1 MNRKALLAVILGA
14 ACMISGCGKKEE
26 QAPAQDASLEAQ
38 TEVKTKAQD
47 ETEAIEKLS
56 EEALEAVEE
65 ESEMLEEAAAEEAE
79 EAIAER
85 PEYTA
90 LDYVTLGTYKGLA
103 LTVSPVT
110 VTEEQIDAQID
121 VLYQSSTLEDLYEE
135 ITDGTVE
142 MFDTVNIDF
151 VGKVDGEAFDG
162 GSAEGY
168 DLGIGSGAFIP
179 GFEEGLV
186 GAKAGETVDVPVT
199 FPAAYQAAELAGKD
213 AVFTVTINSIRRP
226 KPLSDEIASEL
237 SSGTY
242 TTVDEFRQYVRE
254 SLQASGE
261 AEQENGKKEELMAQV
276 YNTCTV
282 NDYPQELVDY
292 TVQGLVSTYT
302 GYAEMYG
309 MSFEEFLS
317 GYMQMSEEEFMT
329 AAEGAAKETL
339 TQELILK
346 AIAEQENITISEEE
360 FEQGCT
366 DYAAAYGY
374 EDAEDLKSN
383 YDSKVIEIS
392 LLMDKVLAF
401 LEDNAVIEEVTET
414 EALEEVLSESMT
426 EALTE

>member
-1 MNRKALLAVILGA
+1 
-14 ACMISGCGKKEE
+14 
-26 QAPAQDASLEAQ
+26 
-38 TEVKTKAQD
+38 
-47 ETEAIEKLS
+47 
-56 EEALEAVEE
+56 
-65 ESEMLEEAAAEEAE
+65 
-79 EAIAER
+79 
-85 PEYTA
+85 
-90 LDYVTLGTYKGLA
+90 
-103 LTVSPVT
+103 
-110 VTEEQIDAQID
+110 
-121 VLYQSSTLEDLYEE
+121 
-135 ITDGTVE
+135 
-142 MFDTVNIDF
+142 
-151 VGKVDGEAFDG
+151 
-162 GSAEGY
+162 
-168 DLGIGSGAFIP
+168 
-179 GFEEGLV
+179 
-186 GAKAGETVDVPVT
+186 
-199 FPAAYQAAELAGKD
+199 
-213 AVFTVTINSIRRP
+213 
-226 KPLSDEIASEL
+226 
-237 SSGTY
+237 
-242 TTVDEFRQYVRE
+242 
-254 SLQASGE
+254 
-261 AEQENGKKEELMAQV
+261 MAQV